1 MIEVQHVSKRFG
13 DFLAVE
19 DVSFSVPKGEILG
32 FLGPNGAGKTT
43 TMRIITGFMPPSSGA
58 VTVAGYDIFSQSLE
72 ARKHIGYLPETV
84 PLYTDMSVRA
94 YLDYQASLHALR
106 NPRRR
111 DRVEDVIGRLR
122 LEEYADTLIGKL
134 SKGYR
139 QRVGIAQAIIH
150 EPDVLVLDEP
160 TIGIDPIQVVETR
173 QLIKELGQDHTI
185 ILSSHILPEVNMVCQ
200 RVVIINEGQVVA
212 MDTPE
217 NLSSLLGGPERVRLL
232 VRGPS
237 REVSAV
243 LKDVGGVSY
252 RRSRTHRRAG
262 RLPLP
267 SGVPPRPGRPPP
279 VGCGGHPA
287 QMGSAGDAGHWHE
300 PGGRLPPPDHSR
312 GSPRG
317 CGNALT
323 IAAKEIKTYFAS
335 PMAYIIAAVFLALS
349 GFFFA
354 QDLNIFQLARME
366 GFFGPASFVVL
377 LLAPLLTMRLLA
389 EEQKLGSL
397 ELLLTAPIREEEIVL
412 GKYLSSLF
420 IFVIMLAMTLYYP
433 LVLVM
438 FADRT

>member
-1 MIEVQHVSKRFG
+1 MIEVQHVSKRYG

-19 DVSFSVPKGEILG
+19 DVNFSVPKGEILG

-111 DRVEDVIGRLR
+111 DRVEDAIGRLR

-217 NLSSLLGGPERVRLL
+217 NLSSLLGGPERVRML

-243 LKDVGGVSY
+243 LKAVGGVHTVEAEPTGAQGVY
-252 RRSRTHRRAG
+252 RYQVVCRLG
-262 RLPLP
+262 RDA
-267 SGVPPRPGRPPP
+267 RPQL
-279 VGCGGHPA
+279 A
-287 QMGSAGDAGHWHE
+287 
-300 PGGRLPPPDHSR
+300 
-312 GSPRG
+312 
-317 CGNALT
+317 
-323 IAAKEIKTYFAS
+323 
-335 PMAYIIAAVFLALS
+335 AAVT
-349 GFFFA
+349 
-354 QDLNIFQLARME
+354 QRKWDLFEMQAIGM
-366 GFFGPASFVVL
+366 
-377 LLAPLLTMRLLA
+377 
-389 EEQKLGSL
+389 SL
-397 ELLLTAPIREEEIVL
+397 EDVFLRLTTHEEAP
-412 GKYLSSLF
+412 
-420 IFVIMLAMTLYYP
+420 
-433 LVLVM
+433 
-438 FADRT
+438 ADA

>member
-1 MIEVQHVSKRFG
+1 MIEVQHVSKRYG

-19 DVSFSVPKGEILG
+19 DVNFSVPKGEILG

-217 NLSSLLGGPERVRLL
+217 NLSSLLGGPERVRML

-243 LKDVGGVSY
+243 LKAVGGVHTVEAEPTGAQGVY
-252 RRSRTHRRAG
+252 RYQVVCRLG
-262 RLPLP
+262 RDA
-267 SGVPPRPGRPPP
+267 RPQL
-279 VGCGGHPA
+279 A
-287 QMGSAGDAGHWHE
+287 
-300 PGGRLPPPDHSR
+300 
-312 GSPRG
+312 
-317 CGNALT
+317 
-323 IAAKEIKTYFAS
+323 
-335 PMAYIIAAVFLALS
+335 AAVT
-349 GFFFA
+349 
-354 QDLNIFQLARME
+354 QRKWDLFEMQAIGM
-366 GFFGPASFVVL
+366 
-377 LLAPLLTMRLLA
+377 
-389 EEQKLGSL
+389 SL
-397 ELLLTAPIREEEIVL
+397 EDVFLRLTTHEEAP
-412 GKYLSSLF
+412 
-420 IFVIMLAMTLYYP
+420 
-433 LVLVM
+433 
-438 FADRT
+438 ADA